1 MSTQGS
7 FTIIHN
13 ENKNRVLLVKR
24 KDFPIWDLPGG
35 RVEEG
40 ENLTTCA
47 IRESIEETGYIVD
60 VYKKIGEYYRPQ
72 FNDIQHIYLGKVV
85 GGQEIKDGDE
95 TDKIKWF
102 KVNELPLFMV
112 PHRREQIKDYVLG
125 EYNLVKMLKES
136 SLILRLRK
144 LARTH

>member
-1 MSTQGS
+1 MHTQGS
-7 FTIIHN
+7 FTIILN
-13 ENKNRVLLVKR
+13 ENKSRVLLVKR
-24 KDFPIWDLPGG
+24 KDLPIWDLPGG

-40 ENLTTCA
+40 EKLSDCA

-60 VYKKIGEYYRPQ
+60 IYKKIGEYCRPQ
-72 FNDIQHIYLGKVV
+72 FNDIQHVYLGKVI

-95 TDKIKWF
+95 TDKLKWF
-102 KVNELPLFMV
+102 KIIALPLLMV

-125 EYNLVKMLKES
+125 EYNLVKTLKES

-144 LARTH
+144 LTRRH